1 MDNRELSGRVA
12 LVTGAAKNIGRA
24 IALALA
30 EGGASIMVSAK
41 ASLADAEETAAMIRM
56 DGGKAAVHM
65 ADLTDP
71 EAVKGLAASCIEHFG
86 SLDIVVNNAA
96 LRSDNPISD
105 ITYDDW
111 RQVVSSIL
119 DSTFLCSQAALP
131 HLHQSDAASII
142 NIGGVAAHAGVS
154 HRAHVSAAK
163 AGVVGLTRAL
173 AAELASSGIT
183 VNCISPGYIETARK
197 GHVPEHFQARPV
209 PLGRPGRPN
218 EIAAMAR
225 YLAGPS
231 ARFITGQVMHVNG
244 GWHMGG

>member
-1 MDNRELSGRVA
+1 MDNRELAGRVA

-30 EGGASIMVSAK
+30 EGGASVMVSAK

-71 EAVKGLAASCIEHFG
+71 EAAKGLAASCIERFG

-96 LRSDNPISD
+96 LRSDNPISE
-105 ITYDDW
+105 ITYDEW

-131 HLHQSDAASII
+131 HLRQSDAASII
-142 NIGGVAAHAGVS
+142 TIGGVAAHAGVS

-163 AGVVGLTRAL
+163 AGVVGLTRAM

-197 GHVPEHFQARPV
+197 GHVPEHFRVRPV
-209 PLGRPGRPN
+209 PLGRPGMPN

>member
-1 MDNRELSGRVA
+1 
-12 LVTGAAKNIGRA
+12 
-24 IALALA
+24 
-30 EGGASIMVSAK
+30 
-41 ASLADAEETAAMIRM
+41 MIRM

-71 EAVKGLAASCIEHFG
+71 EAVKGLAASCIERFG

-96 LRSDNPISD
+96 LRSDNPISE
-105 ITYDDW
+105 ITYDEW

-131 HLHQSDAASII
+131 HLRQSDAASII
-142 NIGGVAAHAGVS
+142 TIGGVAAHAGVS

-183 VNCISPGYIETARK
+183 VNCISPGYIETTRK
-197 GHVPEHFQARPV
+197 GHVPEHFRVRPV